1 MAGEGALGPGSQP
14 AFTPYP
20 PAPRKVQHK
29 NLVRLLGVILHQG
42 LYIVMEH
49 VSKVGQDPRV
59 VGAGGSRAGGSGWGG
74 SGAGPKGQVGCW
86 WGS

>member
-1 MAGEGALGPGSQP
+1 MAGEGALGPGSHP
-14 AFTPYP
+14 TFTPYP

-59 VGAGGSRAGGSGWGG
+59 GEGGWQQGSGG
-74 SGAGPKGQVGCW
+74 SGAGPEGG
-86 WGS
+86 G

>member
-1 MAGEGALGPGSQP
+1 MAGEGALGPGSHP
-14 AFTPYP
+14 AFTAYP

-49 VSKVGQDPRV
+49 VSKVGQDPG
-59 VGAGGSRAGGSGWGG
+59 VGVGGWEQGWGG
-74 SGAGPKGQVGCW
+74 SGAGPEGG
-86 WGS
+86 G

>member
-1 MAGEGALGPGSQP
+1 MAGEGALGPQSHP
-14 AFTPYP
+14 TFTPHS

-59 VGAGGSRAGGSGWGG
+59 VGGGGGSRAWRLGWDGSW
-74 SGAGPKGQVGCW
+74 AGPEGG
-86 WGS
+86 G